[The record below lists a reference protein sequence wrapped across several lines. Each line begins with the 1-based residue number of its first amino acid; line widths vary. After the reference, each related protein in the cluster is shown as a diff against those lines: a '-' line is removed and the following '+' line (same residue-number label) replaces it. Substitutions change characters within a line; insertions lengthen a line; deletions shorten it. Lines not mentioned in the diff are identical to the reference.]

1 MATKWDGSLCC
12 FIVCQL
18 GLSPMVFGN
27 FCHFLSISKY
37 SALNCVEFYSNIE
50 NPPES
55 RKKTLKCYLDNF
67 VSRINIGEGGA

>member
-27 FCHFLSISKY
+27 LCNFLSISKY
-37 SALNCVEFYSNIE
+37 SALNCVAFYSNIE
-50 NPPES
+50 NPPEA
-55 RKKTLKCYLDNF
+55 RKNVEMSY
-67 VSRINIGEGGA
+67 VE

>member
-50 NPPES
+50 NPSES
-55 RKKTLKCYLDNF
+55 KKIIEMLFGVNKIYCQQY
-67 VSRINIGEGGA
+67 EQ